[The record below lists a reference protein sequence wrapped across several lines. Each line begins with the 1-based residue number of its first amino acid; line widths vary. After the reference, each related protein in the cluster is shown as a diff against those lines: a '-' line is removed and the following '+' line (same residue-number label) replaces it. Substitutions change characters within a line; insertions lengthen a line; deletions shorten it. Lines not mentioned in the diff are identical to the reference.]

1 MELGLLKQKLRS
13 DEEISNNHFEIAKE
27 IASRYNNSDSQNISI
42 VQELVLR
49 AMDKYD
55 LFNESS
61 GIIDSLARELG
72 LFPYLEPERL
82 SFQDLLAYEAHR
94 VTIADKDIVFHG
106 PQAEVFYKL
115 INGQSIVLSAPTSF
129 GKSLIIDALIS
140 SDYFDNIV
148 IVVPT
153 IALIDETRRRLSKF
167 AESYKIITHSLQIIG
182 KRNIYVLTQ
191 ERVLEENFVGKVD
204 FFVID
209 EFYKLSPWAD
219 SGNRCALLNEAF
231 YRLYKK
237 CNHFYMLG
245 PNIEG
250 IAGEFIENVK
260 FEFIKF
266 NYNTVVTEFHDH
278 TTKNKEDKLIK
289 ICKSIVGQT
298 IVFCSSPARANE
310 VAKQICSVVNNE
322 VSPQSKEISDW
333 VSEKY
338 HKDWVLSEALRHG
351 VAIHHARIPRGV
363 SQYLVDLFNDG
374 KIDFLVCTSTLIE
387 GVNTSTKNIICYDDN
402 INKKKFDIFTFNNI
416 AGRSG
421 RMFRHFIGH
430 VYILSPPPQTKLP
443 FVDIPVYTQGPN
455 TPESLLINLDQEDLS
470 DESRERIK
478 SIIEQKDLSIDT
490 IRTNKTVEPKEQINF
505 AKVLNK
511 NIFEWAPVLAWK
523 GYPTYEQ
530 LLFICNCI
538 WDYFSGSSLGNRSVF
553 SAKQL
558 AFKINELSFKKPIK
572 KLVEESLAYKP
583 DQNIDDVIAQI
594 LDFQRLWVNFHFPRL
609 LRAIESIVNESLR
622 ANNIPDSC
630 DYSAYS
636 VLVENYFY
644 DASLVALEE
653 YGLPLEVGKLFEDKL
668 STEGKLDNALSSLRD
683 LNAFEGISSMDIK
696 FIRRA
701 QSGISNQLLN
711 L

>member
-1 MELGLLKQKLRS
+1 MELRLLKEKLRS
-13 DEEISNNHFEIAKE
+13 DEEIAQNHFEIAKE
-27 IASRYNNSDSQNISI
+27 IAIRYNYSDSQNISI
-42 VQELVLR
+42 VQDLVLR
-49 AMDKYD
+49 AMDKSE
-55 LFNESS
+55 LFDESI

-72 LFPYLEPERL
+72 LFPYLEPDRL
-82 SFQDLLAYEAHR
+82 SLQDLLAYEVHR
-94 VTIADKDIVFHG
+94 VTIADNDIVFHG
-106 PQAEVFYKL
+106 PQAEVYYKL

-140 SDYFDNIV
+140 SDNFDNIV

-167 AESYKIITHSLQIIG
+167 NNNYRIITHSLQKTG
-182 KRNIYVLTQ
+182 ERNIYILTQ
-191 ERVLEENFVGKVD
+191 ERVLEENFIGKVD

-278 TTKNKEDKLIK
+278 TTKNKEDKLIE
-289 ICKSIVGQT
+289 ICKSITGQT

-310 VAKQICSVVNNE
+310 VARQICSIANNE
-322 VSPQSKEISDW
+322 VSPQSKEISEW

-402 INKKKFDIFTFNNI
+402 INRKKFDIFTFNNI

-430 VYILSPPPQTKLP
+430 VYILSPPPQARLP

-455 TPESLLINLDQEDLS
+455 TPESLLVNIDQEDLS
-470 DESRERIK
+470 EESKERIK
-478 SIIEQKDLSIDT
+478 SIIDQKDLSIET
-490 IRTNKTVEPKEQINF
+490 IRTNKTVDPREQISF
-505 AKVLNK
+505 AKIVNA
-511 NIFEWAPVLAWK
+511 NIFEWAPMLAWK

-530 LLFICNCI
+530 LSFICNCI
-538 WDYFSGSSLGNRSVF
+538 WDYFSGSLLGNRSVF

-558 AFKINELSFKKPIK
+558 AFKINEISLKKSIK
-572 KLVEESLAYKP
+572 QLVEESLAYKT
-583 DQNIDDVIAQI
+583 DQNIDDVINRI

-609 LRAIESIVNESLR
+609 LRTIESIVNESLR
-622 ANNIPDSC
+622 VNKIQDIC

-636 VLVENYFY
+636 MLVENYFF
-644 DASLVALEE
+644 DSSLVALEE

-668 STEGKLDNALSSLRD
+668 STEGELDKALSL
-683 LNAFEGISSMDIK
+683 LKNINNFNGLSSMDIK

-701 QSGISNQLLN
+701 QNGISNQ
-711 L
+711 